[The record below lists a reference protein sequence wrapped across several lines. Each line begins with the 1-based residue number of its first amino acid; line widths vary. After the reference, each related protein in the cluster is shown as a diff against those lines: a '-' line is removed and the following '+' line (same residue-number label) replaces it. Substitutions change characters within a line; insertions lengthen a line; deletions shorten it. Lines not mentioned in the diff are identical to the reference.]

1 MLKIKK
7 NKVKTS
13 KSEKVVY
20 AIAYV
25 LLMILS
31 LYILYYF
38 YFALQLATKKD
49 SAEFTMHFATN
60 KLATWSE
67 NFTLNNFKVAIES
80 LEVNGTGFMEMVL
93 NSLIYSVGSMV
104 LTLFIHSCTTYVICK
119 YKFIG
124 QNFLYGM
131 VLITMMIPIYGAMPA
146 AFRAYKAIG
155 IYDNWGILVTA
166 LGGFSGGT
174 FLILYSFWKGVPWE
188 YAEASFIDGAGHFQ
202 VFLHVMFPLVLPAA
216 SVLFLTGFIGHWNEV
231 MSIALFMPS
240 LPTLSYGLYIYEE
253 IMRYRANQPAF
264 FSGIFI
270 ATIPCF
276 ILFVLFQNTI
286 MQTVHIGGLKG

>member
-1 MLKIKK
+1 MLKRNR
-7 NKVKTS
+7 NKVK
-13 KSEKVVY
+13 KSGSERIVFG
-20 AIAYV
+20 IAYV

-31 LYILYYF
+31 IYILYYF

-49 SAEFTMHFATN
+49 SAEFTLHFATN

-67 NFTLNNFKVAIES
+67 NFTLQNFVTAMQV
-80 LEVNGTGFMEMVL
+80 LDVNGTSFFGMVW
-93 NSLIYSVGSMV
+93 NSIVYSVGSMI
-104 LTLFIHSCTTYVICK
+104 LTLFVHSCTTYVVCK

-124 QNFLYGM
+124 ANFLYGM

-166 LGGFSGGT
+166 LGGFSSGT
-174 FLILYSFWKGVPWE
+174 FLILYAFWKGVPWE

-202 VFLHVMFPLVLPAA
+202 VFINVMLPLVLPAA

-240 LPTLSYGLYIYEE
+240 LPTLSYGLYVYEE
-253 IMRYRANQPAF
+253 IMRYKANQPAF

-276 ILFVLFQNTI
+276 LLFVFFQNTI
-286 MQTVHIGGLKG
+286 MQTIHIGGLKG